1 MFVAAYCFRFVPE
14 EHRAGCS
21 VSLDRFDAGDPL
33 HGSAAIKLYCVRLQ
47 LGDRDSANVEEAVR
61 YLKFFLM
68 NNTHLKAKASC
79 SA

>member
-1 MFVAAYCFRFVPE
+1 MFAAAYCFRFVPE

-33 HGSAAIKLYCVRLQ
+33 DGSAGIKLYCVTLQ

-61 YLKFFLM
+61 YLKFF
-68 NNTHLKAKASC
+68 
-79 SA
+79 